1 MDKNSFS
8 YFEEHSN
15 ILLSNNLNL
24 NSSFNICE
32 TFNNNSVEQENIL
45 FNFNNKEEDKSI
57 FDVNINNIKSLLQ
70 TDKKPD
76 NKCEKNEI
84 LSEYYFSESSFLNKV
99 ESNIIS
105 CSNLIINNN
114 INYIHNDDNEN
125 IGEIKDLNH
134 LNDSI
139 QKENMVLGKK
149 RKIFDVTDNK
159 SFFVFSFGEYDK
171 ESRKIINETLEDINN
186 GKIKNNSFL
195 DQSESSKISHKKK
208 KNIKRRK
215 DNSDNIIKK
224 IKTRYLKALK
234 NKINEKLKNV
244 GSKKYFKYLPQA
256 FISDLSKKKNKSI
269 LNMTYKEILTNNF
282 IKWRKSDL
290 RGINNYLHNKSV
302 LDYLENNKDTFKNF
316 NYNIFNMTYSQLY
329 KEYMESKEFE
339 MEIANLTKT
348 ETLKYIKNYIVK
360 AKNFFKF
367 FSKNKM

>member
-1 MDKNSFS
+1 MDKISCS
-8 YFEEHSN
+8 SFEEHSN
-15 ILLSNNLNL
+15 ILSSNNLNL

-70 TDKKPD
+70 TELNPD

-105 CSNLIINNN
+105 CSN
-114 INYIHNDDNEN
+114 INYTHNNDNKN
-125 IGEIKDLNH
+125 IGEIKDLNN
-134 LNDSI
+134 LSDDI
-139 QKENMVLGKK
+139 QKENMVFGKK

-171 ESRKIINETLEDINN
+171 ESRKIINETLDDIQN

-195 DQSESSKISHKKK
+195 DQSESPKISHKKK

-215 DNSDNIIKK
+215 DNSDNITKK

-234 NKINEKLKNV
+234 NKINEKLKIA
-244 GSKKYFKYLPQA
+244 GSKKYFKSLPQA
-256 FISDLSKKKNKSI
+256 FISDISKVKNNSI
-269 LNMTYKEILTNNF
+269 LNMAYKEILTKNF

-302 LDYLENNKDTFKNF
+302 LDYLENNKNTFKNF

-329 KEYMESKEFE
+329 KEYFESKEFE
-339 MEIANLTKT
+339 MEIANLTKI
-348 ETLKYIKNYIVK
+348 ETLKYIKNYIIK